1 MEFHREYFEIGSIP
15 IRYYG
20 IIIVAAM
27 LAATLVAVR
36 LTRYTGR
43 DPEHVYGTLTWA
55 IIPGIIGA
63 RLWFILFPPDLLV
76 QAGQDRAFYFEN
88 VFDLNNGA
96 IAIWSGGLSI
106 FGAVLGGLLG
116 AFIYLYKNKLP
127 VSPWLDLAA
136 IVIPLSQAIGRWAN
150 YINREL
156 YGTPTGVNWW
166 GLNIPIDERP
176 VVYRAIEYFDAR
188 FHPLFLYESLWSL
201 GAFAVL
207 FYLYN
212 RHRDRFR
219 AGDFFLIFVAQYSF
233 IRFMLEFIRVEVTM
247 VGDVNLSQAVSVV
260 LFVLAVGALVYRH
273 RPGVAVAG
281 YPAPT
286 PPELPPAARPKEKPA
301 RPRGPRAVKAD
312 TGAIPAAPGEVSP
325 SAPAPAPAEP
335 SEPVPDAPDTDEP
348 DTPSRPDNPTPS
360 A

>member
-20 IIIVAAM
+20 IIIVTAM

-36 LTRYTGR
+36 LTRHTGR

-76 QAGQDRAFYFEN
+76 QADQDRAFYFEN
-88 VFDLNNGA
+88 FFDLNNGA

-106 FGAVLGGLLG
+106 FGALLGGVLGAL
-116 AFIYLYKNKLP
+116 IYLYKNKLP
-127 VSPWLDLAA
+127 VAPWLDLAA

-150 YINREL
+150 YVNREL
-156 YGTPTGVNWW
+156 YGTPTGVSWW

-201 GAFAVL
+201 GAFAAL
-207 FYLYN
+207 LYLYSN
-212 RHRDRFR
+212 YRDRFR
-219 AGDFFLIFVAQYSF
+219 AGDFFLIFVAQYAF
-233 IRFMLEFIRVEVTM
+233 IRFMLEFIRVEVTL
-247 VGDVNLSQAVSVV
+247 VGDANLSQIVTAV
-260 LFVLAVGALVYRH
+260 LFVVAVGALVYRH
-273 RPGVAVAG
+273 RPGVAAVG
-281 YPAPT
+281 YPAPVT
-286 PPELPPAARPKEKPA
+286 SELPPKARPKDKPEKPKS
-301 RPRGPRAVKAD
+301 VKAE
-312 TGAIPAAPGEVSP
+312 TAGKSVPAEQAEAPAAPGETGE
-325 SAPAPAPAEP
+325 AGEEP
-335 SEPVPDAPDTDEP
+335 
-348 DTPSRPDNPTPS
+348 RPDNPTPS

>member
-20 IIIVAAM
+20 IIIVTAM

-88 VFDLNNGA
+88 FFDLNNGA

-127 VSPWLDLAA
+127 VAPWLDLAA

-150 YINREL
+150 YVNREL
-156 YGTPTGVNWW
+156 YGTPTGVSWW
-166 GLNIPIDERP
+166 GLDIPIDERP
-176 VVYRAIEYFDAR
+176 EIYRGLEYFDAK
-188 FHPLFLYESLWSL
+188 FHPIFLYESLWNL
-201 GAFAVL
+201 GAFFVL
-207 FYLYN
+207 LYLYN
-212 RHRDRFR
+212 RYRDRFR
-219 AGDFFLIFVAQYSF
+219 AGDFFLIFVAQYAF
-233 IRFMLEFIRVEVTM
+233 IRFMLEFIRIEVTL
-247 VGDVNLSQAVSVV
+247 VGDANLSQIVTVV

-273 RPGVAVAG
+273 RPGVQVAG

-286 PPELPPAARPKEKPA
+286 PPELPPQERPKEKTE
-301 RPRGPRAVKAD
+301 RPKAPKAEKMQPRAETEA
-312 TGAIPAAPGEVSP
+312 GAAPDETG
-325 SAPAPAPAEP
+325 
-335 SEPVPDAPDTDEP
+335 DEP
-348 DTPSRPDNPTPS
+348 KPDNPTPS